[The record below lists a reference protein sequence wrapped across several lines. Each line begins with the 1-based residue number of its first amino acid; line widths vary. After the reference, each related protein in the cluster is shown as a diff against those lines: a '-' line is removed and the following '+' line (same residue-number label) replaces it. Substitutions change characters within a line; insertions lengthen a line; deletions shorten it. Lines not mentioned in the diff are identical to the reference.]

1 MCVGMV
7 WLSKVRNWLPILSI
21 LALGVS
27 CGQDSQKNLN
37 RSARALRSCADEQI
51 LTPSQQMAIRQ
62 QINADEKTRQLEEI
76 FEQKVRSGLNG
87 NVLVAQKGLVLYKHC
102 FGFGHFERNQRDS
115 LVEDSKFQLA
125 SLSKTFTAIGTLKLI
140 EAGKLSFE
148 DTIQKFYPDFPYH
161 GITIRNLLTHRSGLP
176 NYQYAFDDSMKVN
189 FYKKDKPYPTNAVI
203 MNWFA
208 TVQPTPRAYNIPG
221 RTFSYSNTNY
231 MVLASII
238 EKATSQSYEAFIHKN
253 IFEPLGMHHTFVAT
267 TKNDSINYHRTAGY
281 QWNRR
286 IPKDYYDDVVG
297 DKGIYSTTGDLF
309 RWYRALN
316 GDCLL
321 KKKNLAEAF
330 IPRSFEKKGTK
341 NYGYGFRM
349 MLNDEN
355 QPEYIYHSGWWKG
368 YNTMFWFSPKDEY
381 VIIILGNRYNKI
393 VYRVKEL
400 IDVLHGSPADQTS
413 TEDSEAEL

>member
-1 MCVGMV
+1 MSIIIIVG
-7 WLSKVRNWLPILSI
+7 
-21 LALGVS
+21 LGGA
-27 CGQDSQKNLN
+27 CGQSSETRQAQNL
-37 RSARALRSCADEQI
+37 RRCADDQALTAEQQA
-51 LTPSQQMAIRQ
+51 SIRK
-62 QINADEKTRQLEEI
+62 QINADEKIQKIETI
-76 FEQKVRSGLNG
+76 FRQKVRSGLNG
-87 NVLVAQKGLVLYKHC
+87 NVLVAQKGLVLYKKC
-102 FGFGHFERNQRDS
+102 FGLGHFERNERDT

-140 EAGKLSFE
+140 EAGKLKFE

-161 GITIRNLLTHRSGLP
+161 GISVRDLLSHRSGLP

-189 FYKKDKPYPTNAVI
+189 FYKKEKPYPTNATI
-203 MNWFA
+203 MHWFA
-208 TVQPTPRAYNIPG
+208 TVKPTPHRYNIPG
-221 RTFSYSNTNY
+221 RGFSYSNTNY

-238 EKATSQSYEAFIHKN
+238 EKVTGQSYEAYIHKN

-267 TKNDSINYHRTAGY
+267 TKNDSINQHRTAGY

-321 KKKNLAEAF
+321 QKKSLAEAF
-330 IPRSFEKKGTK
+330 VPRSFERKGAK

-349 MLNDEN
+349 MLNDLN
-355 QPEYIYHSGWWKG
+355 QPEYIYHGGWWKG

-381 VIIILGNRYNKI
+381 VIIILGNRYNTT
-393 VYRVKEL
+393 VYQVKEL
-400 IDVLHGSPADQTS
+400 AEILHGGAANKTS
-413 TEDSEAEL
+413 GTDGDVEI

>member
-1 MCVGMV
+1 MVRVHKV
-7 WLSKVRNWLPILSI
+7 WLSVLII
-21 LALGVS
+21 IGIGVS
-27 CGQDSQKNLN
+27 CSKDSETKVAQ
-37 RSARALRSCADEQI
+37 SLRNCADEQI
-51 LTPSQQMAIRQ
+51 LTSKQQTRIQQ
-62 QINADEKTRQLEEI
+62 QIHAEEKSRKIEEI
-76 FEQKVRSGLNG
+76 FRQKVRGGLNG
-87 NVLVAQKGLVLYKHC
+87 NVLVAQKGLILYKKC
-102 FGFGHFERNQRDS
+102 FGLGHFERSERDT

-125 SLSKTFTAIGTLKLI
+125 SLSKTFTAVGTLKLI
-140 EAGKLSFE
+140 EAGKLQFE

-161 GITIRNLLTHRSGLP
+161 GITVRELLSHRSGLP

-189 FYKKDKPYPTNAVI
+189 FYKKDKPYPSNATI
-203 MNWFA
+203 MHWFA
-208 TVQPTPRAYNIPG
+208 TVKPTPQRYNIPG
-221 RTFSYSNTNY
+221 RGFSYSNTNY

-238 EKATSQSYEAFIHKN
+238 EKVTGQSYEAFIHKN

-321 KKKNLAEAF
+321 QKKSLAEAF
-330 IPRSFEKKGTK
+330 VPRSFERKGAK

-349 MLNDEN
+349 MLNDSN
-355 QPEYIYHSGWWKG
+355 KPEYIYHSGWWKG

-381 VIIILGNRYNKI
+381 VIIILSNRYNTT
-393 VYRVKEL
+393 VYQIKEL
-400 IDVLHGSPADQTS
+400 MEVLNSSSANKAPVG
-413 TEDSEAEL
+413 DSEVEI

>member
-1 MCVGMV
+1 MVRSNNIGRWISLLTLLWVG
-7 WLSKVRNWLPILSI
+7 I
-21 LALGVS
+21 S
-27 CGQDSQKNLN
+27 CGQDSQKKLSK
-37 RSARALRSCADEQI
+37 SASTMRTCADGQSLTTSEQQ
-51 LTPSQQMAIRQ
+51 SIRQ
-62 QINADEKTRQLEEI
+62 QINADRKAQQIEEI
-76 FEQKVRSGLNG
+76 FRQKVRGGLNG
-87 NVLVAQKGLVLYKHC
+87 NVLVAQKGIILYKNC
-102 FGFGHFERNQRDS
+102 FGLGHFERNQRDT

-125 SLSKTFTAIGTLKLI
+125 SLSKTFTAVGTLKLI
-140 EAGKLSFE
+140 EAGKLSF
-148 DTIQKFYPDFPYH
+148 DDSIQKFYPDFPYH
-161 GITIRNLLTHRSGLP
+161 GITIRELLSHRSGLP

-189 FYKKDKPYPTNAVI
+189 FYKREKPYPTNATI
-203 MNWFA
+203 MHWFA
-208 TVQPTPRAYNIPG
+208 TVKPTPHRYNIPG
-221 RTFSYSNTNY
+221 RGFSYSNTNY

-238 EKATSQSYEAFIHKN
+238 EKATGQSYETFIDKN
-253 IFEPLGMHHTFVAT
+253 IFEPLGMHQTFVAT
-267 TKNDSINYHRTAGY
+267 TKNASFNQHKTAGY

-321 KKKNLAEAF
+321 PKKMLNEAF
-330 IPRSFEKKGTK
+330 MPRSFERKSTK

-349 MLNDEN
+349 ILNETN

-381 VIIILGNRYNKI
+381 VIIILGNRYNTT

-400 IDVLHGSPADQTS
+400 IDVLHDNPDDKQTD
-413 TEDSEAEL
+413 TDSEVDI

>member
-1 MCVGMV
+1 MVREGTKWSWLIIIVLVGAG
-7 WLSKVRNWLPILSI
+7 I
-21 LALGVS
+21 S
-27 CGQDSQKNLN
+27 CGQDAQKKLN
-37 RSARALRSCADEQI
+37 QSTQNMRTCADGQTLTQTEQNKV
-51 LTPSQQMAIRQ
+51 RQ
-62 QINADEKTRQLEEI
+62 QIRADEKTRQIEEI
-76 FEQKVRSGLNG
+76 FRQKVRSGLNG
-87 NVLVAQKGLVLYKHC
+87 NVLVAQKGIVLYKNC
-102 FGFGHFERNQRDS
+102 FGLGHFERSQRDT
-115 LVEDSKFQLA
+115 LVDDSKFQLA
-125 SLSKTFTAIGTLKLI
+125 SLSKTFTAVGTLKLI
-140 EAGKLSFE
+140 QAGKLSFE

-161 GITIRNLLTHRSGLP
+161 GITVRELLSHRSGLP

-189 FYKKDKPYPTNAVI
+189 FYKKEKPYPSNATI
-203 MNWFA
+203 MHWFA
-208 TVQPTPRAYNIPG
+208 TVKPTPKAYNIPG
-221 RTFSYSNTNY
+221 RGFSYSNTNY

-238 EKATSQSYEAFIHKN
+238 EKVSGQSYESFVHRN
-253 IFEPLGMHHTFVAT
+253 IFEPLGMHQTFVAT
-267 TKNDSINYHRTAGY
+267 TKNDSINHHRTAGY

-321 KKKNLAEAF
+321 PKKMLAEAF
-330 IPRSFEKKGTK
+330 VPRSFERKSTK

-349 MLNDEN
+349 MLNETN

-381 VIIILGNRYNKI
+381 VIIILGNRYNTT

-400 IDVLHGSPADQTS
+400 IDILHGNSTDQSSGTD
-413 TEDSEAEL
+413 TEAEI

>member
-1 MCVGMV
+1 MGRINKIWSWFSRLMLVG
-7 WLSKVRNWLPILSI
+7 
-21 LALGVS
+21 LGIS
-27 CGQDSQKNLN
+27 CGQDQSSLN
-37 RSARALRSCADEQI
+37 QSARALRSCADDQI
-51 LTPSQQMAIRQ
+51 LTAAQQTSLRQ
-62 QINADEKTRQLEEI
+62 KINADEKTRQIDEI
-76 FEQKVRSGLNG
+76 FRQKVRGGLNG
-87 NVLVAQKGLVLYKHC
+87 NVLVAQKGMILYKKC
-102 FGFGHFERNQRDS
+102 FGLGHFERSQRDT
-115 LVEDSKFQLA
+115 LVDDSKFQLA
-125 SLSKTFTAIGTLKLI
+125 SLSKTFTAVGTLKLI
-140 EAGKLSFE
+140 EAGKLTFE

-161 GITIRNLLTHRSGLP
+161 GITIRELLSHRSGLP

-189 FYKKDKPYPTNAVI
+189 FYKKEKPYPSNATI
-203 MNWFA
+203 MHWFA
-208 TVQPTPRAYNIPG
+208 TVKPTPRAYNIPG
-221 RTFSYSNTNY
+221 RGFSYSNTNY

-238 EKATSQSYEAFIHKN
+238 EKVTDQSYEAFIHKN
-253 IFEPLGMHHTFVAT
+253 IFEPLGMQQTFVAT
-267 TKNDSINYHRTAGY
+267 TKNDSINHHRTAGY

-321 KKKNLAEAF
+321 PKKMLAEAF
-330 IPRSFEKKGTK
+330 LPRSFERKGAK

-349 MLNDEN
+349 MLNDTK

-381 VIIILGNRYNKI
+381 VIIILGNRYNTT

-400 IDVLHGSPADQTS
+400 IDVLHGGSDTKLPIA
-413 TEDSEAEL
+413 ESEVEI

>member
-1 MCVGMV
+1 MV
-7 WLSKVRNWLPILSI
+7 RINKLLNWFSFVVLIG
-21 LALGVS
+21 LGVS
-27 CGQDSQKNLN
+27 CGQNQTNLKQ
-37 RSARALRSCADEQI
+37 SARALRNCSDEQI
-51 LTPSQQMAIRQ
+51 LTEAQQAAIRQ
-62 QINADEKTRQLEEI
+62 QINADEKSRQIAEI
-76 FEQKVRSGLNG
+76 FRQKVRGGLNG
-87 NVLVAQKGLVLYKHC
+87 NVLVAQKGMILYKNC
-102 FGFGHFERNQRDS
+102 FGLGHFERSQRDT

-125 SLSKTFTAIGTLKLI
+125 SLSKTFTAVGTLKLI
-140 EAGKLSFE
+140 EAGKLTFE

-161 GITIRNLLTHRSGLP
+161 GITVRELLSHRSGLP

-189 FYKKDKPYPTNAVI
+189 FYKKEKPYPTNATI
-203 MNWFA
+203 MHWFA
-208 TVQPTPRAYNIPG
+208 TVKPTPRPYNIPG
-221 RTFSYSNTNY
+221 RGFSYSNTNY

-238 EKATSQSYEAFIHKN
+238 EKVTGQTYEAFIHKN

-316 GDCLL
+316 ADCLL
-321 KKKNLAEAF
+321 PKKMLAEAF
-330 IPRSFEKKGTK
+330 IPRSFERKGAK

-349 MLNDEN
+349 MLNDTK

-381 VIIILGNRYNKI
+381 VIIILGNRYNTT

-400 IDVLHGSPADQTS
+400 IDVLHGGANNKVS
-413 TEDSEAEL
+413 SEESEIEI

>member
-1 MCVGMV
+1 MVQKGKIWHWFTIVVLVGAG
-7 WLSKVRNWLPILSI
+7 I
-21 LALGVS
+21 S
-27 CGQDSQKNLN
+27 CGQDAQKRLN
-37 RSARALRSCADEQI
+37 QSTQNMRSCADDQTLTQTEQEKV
-51 LTPSQQMAIRQ
+51 RQ
-62 QINADEKTRQLEEI
+62 QIHADDKARKIEEI
-76 FEQKVRSGLNG
+76 FQQKVRSGLNG
-87 NVLVAQKGLVLYKHC
+87 NVLVAQKGIVLYKHC
-102 FGFGHFERNQRDS
+102 FGLGHFEKSQRDT
-115 LVEDSKFQLA
+115 LVDDSKFQLA
-125 SLSKTFTAIGTLKLI
+125 SLSKTFTAVGTLKLI
-140 EAGKLSFE
+140 QAGKLSFE

-161 GITIRNLLTHRSGLP
+161 GITVRELLSHRSGLP

-189 FYKKDKPYPTNAVI
+189 FYKREKPYPSNATI
-203 MNWFA
+203 MHWFA
-208 TVQPTPRAYNIPG
+208 TVKPTPQKYNIPG
-221 RTFSYSNTNY
+221 RGFSYSNTNY

-238 EKATSQSYEAFIHKN
+238 EKVSGQSYEAFVHKN
-253 IFEPLGMHHTFVAT
+253 IFEPLGMHQTFVAT
-267 TKNDSINYHRTAGY
+267 TKNDSINHHRTAGY

-321 KKKNLAEAF
+321 PKKMLAEAF
-330 IPRSFEKKGTK
+330 VPRSFEKKSTK

-349 MLNDEN
+349 MLNETN

-381 VIIILGNRYNKI
+381 VIIILGNRYNTT

-400 IDVLHGSPADQTS
+400 IDILHGNSSDQSSGT
-413 TEDSEAEL
+413 DAEVEI

>member
-1 MCVGMV
+1 MVRKGKIWNWFIVVVLVG
-7 WLSKVRNWLPILSI
+7 
-21 LALGVS
+21 AGVS
-27 CGQDSQKNLN
+27 CGQDAHKKLN
-37 RSARALRSCADEQI
+37 QSNQTMRTCADDQALTQAEQEKV
-51 LTPSQQMAIRQ
+51 RQ
-62 QINADEKTRQLEEI
+62 QIRADDKTRQIEEI
-76 FEQKVRSGLNG
+76 FRQKVRSGLNG
-87 NVLVAQKGLVLYKHC
+87 NVLVAQKGIVLYKNC
-102 FGFGHFERNQRDS
+102 FGLGHFERSQRDT
-115 LVEDSKFQLA
+115 LVDDSKFQLA
-125 SLSKTFTAIGTLKLI
+125 SLSKTFTAVGTLKLI
-140 EAGKLSFE
+140 QAGKLSFE

-161 GITIRNLLTHRSGLP
+161 RITVRELLSHRSGLP

-189 FYKKDKPYPTNAVI
+189 FYKREKPYPSNATI
-203 MNWFA
+203 MHWFA
-208 TVQPTPRAYNIPG
+208 TVKPTPKAYNIPG
-221 RTFSYSNTNY
+221 RGFSYSNTNY

-238 EKATSQSYEAFIHKN
+238 EKVSGQSYEAFIHRN
-253 IFEPLGMHHTFVAT
+253 IFEPLGMNQTFVAT
-267 TKNDSINYHRTAGY
+267 TKNDSINHHRTAGY

-321 KKKNLAEAF
+321 PKKMLAEAF
-330 IPRSFEKKGTK
+330 VPRSFERKSTK

-349 MLNDEN
+349 MLNKTN

-381 VIIILGNRYNKI
+381 VIIILGNRYNTT

-400 IDVLHGSPADQTS
+400 IDILGNPTDQSSGT
-413 TEDSEAEL
+413 DAEVEI

>member
-1 MCVGMV
+1 MV
-7 WLSKVRNWLPILSI
+7 WTNKIWSWLAVLMITG
-21 LALGVS
+21 LGIS

-37 RSARALRSCADEQI
+37 RSVKEMRTCADGQAFTSTEE
-51 LTPSQQMAIRQ
+51 MAIRQ
-62 QINADEKTRQLEEI
+62 QINADKKAQQIDEI
-76 FEQKVRSGLNG
+76 FRQKVRGGLNG
-87 NVLVAQKGLVLYKHC
+87 NVLVAQKGIILYKNC
-102 FGFGHFERNQRDS
+102 FGLGHFERNQRDT
-115 LVEDSKFQLA
+115 LVDDSKFQLA
-125 SLSKTFTAIGTLKLI
+125 SLSKTFTAVGTLKLI
-140 EAGKLSFE
+140 ESGKLKFE

-161 GITIRNLLTHRSGLP
+161 GITIRELLSHRSGLP

-189 FYKKDKPYPTNAVI
+189 FYKKEKPYPSNATI
-203 MNWFA
+203 MHWFA
-208 TVQPTPRAYNIPG
+208 TVKPTPKPYNIPG
-221 RTFSYSNTNY
+221 RSFSYSNTNY

-238 EKATSQSYEAFIHKN
+238 EKATGQSYETFIHKT
-253 IFEPLGMHHTFVAT
+253 IFEPLGMHQTFVAT
-267 TKNDSINYHRTAGY
+267 TKNDSINHHRTAGY

-321 KKKNLAEAF
+321 PKKMLAEAF
-330 IPRSFEKKGTK
+330 IPRSFERKGAK

-349 MLNDEN
+349 MLNDTN

-368 YNTMFWFSPKDEY
+368 YNSMFWFSPKDEY
-381 VIIILGNRYNKI
+381 VIIILGNRYNTT

-400 IDVLHGSPADQTS
+400 IDVLHEGSTDTS
-413 TEDSEAEL
+413 SESDTEIEI

>member
-1 MCVGMV
+1 M
-7 WLSKVRNWLPILSI
+7 RN
-21 LALGVS
+21 
-27 CGQDSQKNLN
+27 
-37 RSARALRSCADEQI
+37 CADGQL
-51 LTPSQQMAIRQ
+51 LTTDQEDVIRQ
-62 QINADEKTRQLEEI
+62 QIDADRKTQQIDEI
-76 FEQKVRSGLNG
+76 IRQKVRSGLNG
-87 NVLVAQKGLVLYKHC
+87 NVLIAQKGIVLYKHS
-102 FGFGHFERNQRDS
+102 FGLGHFEKSQRDT

-125 SLSKTFTAIGTLKLI
+125 SLSKTFTAVGTLKLI
-140 EAGKLSFE
+140 QAGKLKFE
-148 DTIQKFYPDFPYH
+148 DTIQKYYPDFPYH
-161 GITIRNLLTHRSGLP
+161 GITIRDLLCHRSGLP

-189 FYKKDKPYPTNAVI
+189 FYKKEKPYPTNATI
-203 MNWFA
+203 MHWFA

-221 RTFSYSNTNY
+221 RGFSYSNTNY

-238 EKATSQSYEAFIHKN
+238 EKATGQSYESFINKN
-253 IFEPLGMHHTFVAT
+253 IFEPLGMHQTFVAT
-267 TKNDSINYHRTAGY
+267 TKNDSINHHRTAGY

-321 KKKNLAEAF
+321 PRKMLAEAF
-330 IPRSFEKKGTK
+330 IPRSFERKGAK

-349 MLNDEN
+349 MLNDMN

-381 VIIILGNRYNKI
+381 VIIILGNRYNTT

-400 IDVLHGSPADQTS
+400 IDILHGGSNTNSSDTDN
-413 TEDSEAEL
+413 EVEI

>member
-1 MCVGMV
+1 MVRMKKNWNWFVCV
-7 WLSKVRNWLPILSI
+7 
-21 LALGVS
+21 ALIGIGIS

-37 RSARALRSCADEQI
+37 RSARDMRTCADGQA
-51 LTPSQQMAIRQ
+51 LTSAEETAIRQ
-62 QINADEKTRQLEEI
+62 QIHADVKIQQIDEI
-76 FEQKVRSGLNG
+76 FKQKVRGGLNG
-87 NVLVAQKGLVLYKHC
+87 NVLVAQKGIVLYRNC
-102 FGFGHFERNQRDS
+102 FGLGHFERSQRDT

-125 SLSKTFTAIGTLKLI
+125 SLSKTFTAVGTMKLI
-140 EAGKLSFE
+140 QTGKLTFE

-161 GITIRNLLTHRSGLP
+161 GITIRNLLSHRSGLP

-189 FYKKDKPYPTNAVI
+189 FYKKEKPYPSNATI
-203 MNWFA
+203 MHWFA
-208 TVQPTPRAYNIPG
+208 TVRPTPKAYNIPG
-221 RTFSYSNTNY
+221 RGFSYSNTNY

-238 EKATSQSYEAFIHKN
+238 EKVTGQSYEVFIHKN
-253 IFEPLGMHHTFVAT
+253 IFEPLGMHQTFVAT
-267 TKNDSINYHRTAGY
+267 TKNDSINYHKTAGY

-321 KKKNLAEAF
+321 PKKMLAEAF
-330 IPRSFEKKGTK
+330 LPRSFEKKGAK

-349 MLNDEN
+349 MLNETN

-381 VIIILGNRYNKI
+381 VIIILGNRYNTT

-400 IDVLHGSPADQTS
+400 IDVLHEGSNNTPSSA
-413 TEDSEAEL
+413 DSEIEI

>member
-1 MCVGMV
+1 MV
-7 WLSKVRNWLPILSI
+7 QTNKILSWFT
-21 LALGVS
+21 LLLLVGLGVS
-27 CGQDSQKNLN
+27 CGQDQKTLN
-37 RSARALRSCADEQI
+37 QSARALRNCADDQI
-51 LTPSQQMAIRQ
+51 LTTAQQNTIRQ
-62 QINADEKTRQLEEI
+62 QLNADEKTRQIDEI
-76 FEQKVRSGLNG
+76 FRQKVRGGLNG
-87 NVLVAQKGLVLYKHC
+87 NVLVAQKGMILYKKC
-102 FGFGHFERNQRDS
+102 FGLGHFERSQRDT

-125 SLSKTFTAIGTLKLI
+125 SLSKTFTAVATLKLI

-161 GITIRNLLTHRSGLP
+161 GITIRELLSHRSGLP

-189 FYKKDKPYPTNAVI
+189 FYKKEKPYPSNATI
-203 MNWFA
+203 MRWFA
-208 TVQPTPRAYNIPG
+208 TVKPTPKPYNIPG
-221 RTFSYSNTNY
+221 RGFSYSNTNY

-238 EKATSQSYEAFIHKN
+238 EKATGQSYEAFIQKN
-253 IFEPLGMHHTFVAT
+253 IFEPLGMHQTFVAT
-267 TKNDSINYHRTAGY
+267 TKNDSINHHRTAGY

-321 KKKNLAEAF
+321 PKKMLAEAF
-330 IPRSFEKKGTK
+330 VPRSFERKGAK

-349 MLNDEN
+349 MLDDTK

-381 VIIILGNRYNKI
+381 VIIILGNRYNTT

-400 IDVLHGSPADQTS
+400 IDVLHGGSNNKVS
-413 TEDSEAEL
+413 AEENEVEI

>member
-1 MCVGMV
+1 MV
-7 WLSKVRNWLPILSI
+7 RTNSIWSVCASLILIAISV
-21 LALGVS
+21 A
-27 CGQDSQKNLN
+27 CTQDSQKNLN
-37 RSARALRSCADEQI
+37 RSAREMRNCADGQLLTTDQEAAVRHQI
-51 LTPSQQMAIRQ
+51 DADRKTQ
-62 QINADEKTRQLEEI
+62 QIDEIIR
-76 FEQKVRSGLNG
+76 QKVRSGLNG
-87 NVLVAQKGLVLYKHC
+87 NVLIAQKGIVLYKQS
-102 FGFGHFERNQRDS
+102 FGLGHFEKSQRDT

-125 SLSKTFTAIGTLKLI
+125 SLSKTFTAVGTLKLI
-140 EAGKLSFE
+140 QAGKLKFE
-148 DTIQKFYPDFPYH
+148 DTIQKYYPDFPYH
-161 GITIRNLLTHRSGLP
+161 GITIRDLLCHRSGLP

-189 FYKKDKPYPTNAVI
+189 FYKKEKPYPTNATI
-203 MNWFA
+203 MHWFA

-221 RTFSYSNTNY
+221 RGFSYSNTNY

-238 EKATSQSYEAFIHKN
+238 EKATGQSYESFINKN
-253 IFEPLGMHHTFVAT
+253 IFEPLGMHQTFVAT
-267 TKNDSINYHRTAGY
+267 TKNDSINHHRTAGY

-321 KKKNLAEAF
+321 PRKMLAEAF
-330 IPRSFEKKGTK
+330 IPRSFERKGAK

-349 MLNDEN
+349 MLNDMN

-381 VIIILGNRYNKI
+381 VIIILGNRYNTT

-400 IDVLHGSPADQTS
+400 IDILHGGTNTS
-413 TEDSEAEL
+413 SSDADSEVEI

>member
-1 MCVGMV
+1 MGRIKKVWGWFSVLTLVWVG
-7 WLSKVRNWLPILSI
+7 I
-21 LALGVS
+21 S
-27 CGQDSQKNLN
+27 CGQDSQKKLTQ
-37 RSARALRSCADEQI
+37 SARNMRNCADGQVISSKEQA
-51 LTPSQQMAIRQ
+51 AIRQ
-62 QINADEKTRQLEEI
+62 QINADEKTRQIAEI
-76 FEQKVRSGLNG
+76 FRQKVRSGLNG
-87 NVLVAQKGLVLYKHC
+87 NVLVAQKGIVLYKNC
-102 FGFGHFERNQRDS
+102 FGLGHFERSQRDT

-125 SLSKTFTAIGTLKLI
+125 SLSKTFTAVGTLKLI
-140 EAGKLSFE
+140 EAGKLSLE
-148 DTIQKFYPDFPYH
+148 DSIQKFYPDFPYH
-161 GITIRNLLTHRSGLP
+161 GITIRELLSHRSGLP

-189 FYKKDKPYPTNAVI
+189 FYKKEKPYPTNATI
-203 MNWFA
+203 MHWFA
-208 TVQPTPRAYNIPG
+208 TVKPTPQRYNIPG
-221 RTFSYSNTNY
+221 RGFSYSNTNY

-238 EKATSQSYEAFIHKN
+238 EKATGQSYEAFIGKN
-253 IFEPLGMHHTFVAT
+253 IFEPLGMRQTYVAT
-267 TKNDSINYHRTAGY
+267 TKNALFNQHKTAGY

-321 KKKNLAEAF
+321 PKKILAEAF
-330 IPRSFEKKGTK
+330 MPRSFERKSTK

-349 MLNDEN
+349 ILNATN

-381 VIIILGNRYNKI
+381 VIIILGNRYNTT

-400 IDVLHGSPADQTS
+400 IDVLHDNPDDNQA
-413 TEDSEAEL
+413 EADSEVDI